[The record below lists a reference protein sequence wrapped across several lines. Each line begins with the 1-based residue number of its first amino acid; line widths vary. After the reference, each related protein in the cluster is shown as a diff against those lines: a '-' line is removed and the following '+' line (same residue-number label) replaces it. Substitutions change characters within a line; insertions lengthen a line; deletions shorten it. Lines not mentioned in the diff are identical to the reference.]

1 MIIRVKKGRSALS
14 AAEGAGIRWNRRK
27 EMLAR
32 HHTLIIVAIAV
43 ALIVLALA
51 LAMEPGA
58 AHGLLP
64 W

>member
-1 MIIRVKKGRSALS
+1 
-14 AAEGAGIRWNRRK
+14 
-27 EMLAR
+27 MLAR